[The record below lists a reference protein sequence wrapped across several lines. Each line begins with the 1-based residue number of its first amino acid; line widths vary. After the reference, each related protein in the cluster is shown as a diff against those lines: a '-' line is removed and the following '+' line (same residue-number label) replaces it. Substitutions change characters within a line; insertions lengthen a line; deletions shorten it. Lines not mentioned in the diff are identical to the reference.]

1 MSRTKKNITDKPS
14 TQEQVSSQKPPA
26 IIGVRQKVTSFLG
39 DALMVKSIKIVKT
52 LKTED
57 GWEALAEVYEDS
69 AFIKELG
76 LQTRVKDKNLY
87 EVKLADDLEIT
98 AFEKI
103 STLE

>member
-14 TQEQVSSQKPPA
+14 TQQQVSLQKPPA
-26 IIGVRQKVTSFLG
+26 IIGVREKVISFLG
-39 DALMVKSIKIVKT
+39 DTLMVDSIKIVKT

-57 GWEALAEVYEDS
+57 GWETLAEVYEDS

-98 AFEKI
+98 AFEKV

>member
-1 MSRTKKNITDKPS
+1 MGSAKKNLTDKPS
-14 TQEQVSSQKPPA
+14 TQQHVSPRKLSG
-26 IIGVRQKVTSFLG
+26 IIEVRKKVTSFLEE
-39 DALMVKSIKIVKT
+39 ALVVTSVKIVKA

-98 AFEKI
+98 AFEKV

>member
-1 MSRTKKNITDKPS
+1 MSKTKRSITDKPPA
-14 TQEQVSSQKPPA
+14 QEQVSSQKPPA

-39 DALMVKSIKIVKT
+39 DALMVKSVKVVKT

-76 LQTRVKDKNLY
+76 LQTRVKDRNLY
-87 EVKLADDLEIT
+87 EVKLAGDLEVI